1 MAEEKNE
8 MRHAEP
14 EKDSGPCDVP
24 APCDGG
30 KMSNTR
36 LIAVLPA
43 VALLAMAMVLSVVTT
58 FDLVRVVVEA
68 VEGALSV
75 TELSVEFVELTDV
88 FLLAV
93 VLYITALGLFRLFIT
108 SNMRLPHWLE
118 FNDLDDLKERLVSVV
133 VVMLGVYFLGEVM
146 GGANGT
152 RLMYLGISISV
163 VIAALT
169 LFTKFVFHK
178 SE

>member
-1 MAEEKNE
+1 MRMAEDKNDVRRVE
-8 MRHAEP
+8 SCDAP
-14 EKDSGPCDVP
+14 VPCE
-24 APCDGG
+24 G

-43 VALLAMAMVLSVVTT
+43 VALLAMAVVLSVLTT
-58 FDLVRVVVEA
+58 IDLVRVVVEA
-68 VEGALSV
+68 VEGAISV

-108 SNMRLPHWLE
+108 SKLRLPHWLE

-146 GGANGT
+146 AGIDGQH
-152 RLMYLGISISV
+152 LMYLGISISV

>member
-1 MAEEKNE
+1 MAEEKDDV
-8 MRHAEP
+8 RQAERETP
-14 EKDSGPCDVP
+14 RDQAAP
-24 APCDGG
+24 APCGG
-30 KMSNTR
+30 RMSGTR

-43 VALLAMAMVLSVVTT
+43 VALLVMAVVLSVVTT
-58 FDLVRVVVEA
+58 IDLVRVVVEA

-93 VLYITALGLFRLFIT
+93 VLYITSLGLFRLFVN
-108 SNMRLPHWLE
+108 SKMRLPHWLE
-118 FNDLDDLKERLVSVV
+118 FNELDDLKERLVSVV

-146 GGANGT
+146 AGADGQG
-152 RLMYLGISISV
+152 LLHLGISISV